1 MKINIIIYGKGDF
14 AKLMLYY
21 FNSDTQY
28 NVFAFC
34 VDSKYLTDDTFCG
47 LPIVSFDEIE
57 FKYSPTKFKAFVAAG
72 YSNMRARKMMFE
84 SIKAKGYTCVN
95 YISPLAIIDSS
106 IQMGENNVILQNCVI
121 EPYVRI
127 RHNNIIWSSCNICH
141 NVDIYNDSFIAS
153 QSLIGGFSIIKDN
166 CFIGFN
172 STIIQ
177 NITLEDE
184 TLIGA
189 KALVLNNTERCSKYL
204 GAPAKRVSTH
214 KELGIKIL

>member
-1 MKINIIIYGKGDF
+1 MQKNIIIYGNGDF

-28 NVFAFC
+28 NVVAFC
-34 VDSKYLTDDTFCG
+34 ADSKYLTDDIFCG

-57 FKYSPTKFKAFVAAG
+57 FKYSPTKFQAFVAAG
-72 YSNMRARKMMFE
+72 YSDMRARKKMYE
-84 SIKAKGYTCVN
+84 NIKVKGYSCIN
-95 YISPLAIIDSS
+95 YISSKAIIDSS
-106 IQMGENNVILQNCVI
+106 IQIGENNIILQNSVI
-121 EPYVRI
+121 SPHVKI
-127 RHNNIIWSSCNICH
+127 GNNNIVWSSCNICH
-141 NVDIYNDSFIAS
+141 DVNICSNSFIAS

-184 TLIGA
+184 TLVGA
-189 KALVLNNTERCSKYL
+189 KALILKNTQRYTKYL
-204 GAPAKRVSTH
+204 GSPARQVSIH
-214 KELGIKIL
+214 EEQGIKVL

>member
-1 MKINIIIYGKGDF
+1 MQKNIIIYGKGNF
-14 AKLMLYY
+14 AKQMLYY
-21 FNSDTQY
+21 FNTSSDYKT
-28 NVFAFC
+28 VAFC
-34 VDSKYLTDDTFCG
+34 ADNKYITNDSFCD
-47 LPIVSFDEIE
+47 LPIISFDEVE
-57 FKYSPTKFKAFVAAG
+57 FKYPPNMFKAFVAAG

-189 KALVLNNTERCSKYL
+189 KALVLNNTERYSKYL